1 MEAIGEHLN
10 KMRVVESVPYSFIKH
25 KTGNEPIKVRWEDTL
40 KTSGI
45 HRSKL
50 VAKDR
55 WEDTLKT
62 SGIHRSKLVAKEFRR
77 GSKFDGF
84 TNFSA
89 RWQQLNG
96 TKLHGLDRGT
106 REQFRDRDD
115 AHRHSQRVTFTLQ
128 AKKRN
133 MLSCDLRC
141 GAKNI
146 PSMNGSECRYTALV
160 IQKQTERMRTPTY
173 CKNHVHVHSTHE

>member
-10 KMRVVESVPYSFIKH
+10 KMKVVESVPYSFIKH
-25 KTGNEPIKVRWEDTL
+25 KTGNEPIKV
-40 KTSGI
+40 
-45 HRSKL
+45 
-50 VAKDR
+50 R

-115 AHRHSQRVTFTLQ
+115 AHRHSQRV
-128 AKKRN
+128 
-133 MLSCDLRC
+133 LS
-141 GAKNI
+141 
-146 PSMNGSECRYTALV
+146 PS
-160 IQKQTERMRTPTY
+160 KQRREI
-173 CKNHVHVHSTHE
+173 C